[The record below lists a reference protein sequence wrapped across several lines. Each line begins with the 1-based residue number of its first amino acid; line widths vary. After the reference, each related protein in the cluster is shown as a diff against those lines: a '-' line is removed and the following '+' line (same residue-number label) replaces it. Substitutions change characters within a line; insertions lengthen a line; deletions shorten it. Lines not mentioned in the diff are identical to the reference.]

1 MVEDLKK
8 MAASGPTPEGR
19 VHALW
24 LVKSYGALD
33 PQVVQ
38 AALRDSD
45 PRVRRNAI
53 EASEELLDKS
63 KPIADEVLQAADD
76 PDSHVQ
82 FQASLTLGD
91 VKDARTLPELA
102 KLAHEK
108 SADPWFRTAI
118 LSSAANSASPFYD
131 SLLAKGETWVDPQ
144 MLIELSALIGARQNP
159 AELSKW
165 FASVSKLKQPEREL
179 EGLVRGLKLSV
190 AHDLVV
196 PGAEP
201 VVTRL
206 TRSDNKDLQEAA
218 WNTAVYF
225 DFPALIQQALKDA
238 ANPDASKEKRIL
250 AIHALRGGHFKAVA
264 PALDQILQKLPLPDV
279 ETASVDAL
287 ASFSNPAVGEILL
300 KHWST
305 LTHDGQQHALEA
317 LVAQR
322 DRVPLLLKAIEGGQV
337 KPSALDP
344 SVRSRLFEN
353 PDPAVVDKSRA
364 LLASTNTDRAK
375 LTASYKDVLSMQGNA
390 VKGNT
395 LFAGNCGRCHM
406 PRMQGGRVGPDL
418 SGINNKTKEELLTD
432 ILNPSYAIEPRFISH
447 IVTTKDGYIYDGV
460 ISNETPGSIT
470 LQGGSEERNHT
481 VLRKNLVSVRSSNIS
496 LMPEGL
502 ENSLSKQDIADII
515 AYLRG
520 GL

>member
-1 MVEDLKK
+1 M
-8 MAASGPTPEGR
+8 
-19 VHALW
+19 
-24 LVKSYGALD
+24 
-33 PQVVQ
+33 
-38 AALRDSD
+38 
-45 PRVRRNAI
+45 
-53 EASEELLDKS
+53 
-63 KPIADEVLQAADD
+63 
-76 PDSHVQ
+76 
-82 FQASLTLGD
+82 
-91 VKDARTLPELA
+91 
-102 KLAHEK
+102 AHEK
-108 SADPWFRTAI
+108 SSDPWFRTAI

-250 AIHALRGGHFKAVA
+250 AIRALRGGHFKAVA
-264 PALDQILQKLPLPDV
+264 PTLDQILQKLPLPDV

-287 ASFSNPAVGEILL
+287 ASFSDPAVGEILL

-322 DRVPLLLKAIEGGQV
+322 DRVPLLLKAIEGWPG
-337 KPSALDP
+337 
-344 SVRSRLFEN
+344 E
-353 PDPAVVDKSRA
+353 
-364 LLASTNTDRAK
+364 
-375 LTASYKDVLSMQGNA
+375 
-390 VKGNT
+390 T
-395 LFAGNCGRCHM
+395 LGA
-406 PRMQGGRVGPDL
+406 
-418 SGINNKTKEELLTD
+418 
-432 ILNPSYAIEPRFISH
+432 
-447 IVTTKDGYIYDGV
+447 
-460 ISNETPGSIT
+460 
-470 LQGGSEERNHT
+470 
-481 VLRKNLVSVRSSNIS
+481 
-496 LMPEGL
+496 
-502 ENSLSKQDIADII
+502 
-515 AYLRG
+515 
-520 GL
+520 